1 MLINGEEHNDLCVG
15 IDLGTTNSVLATV
28 NIRPNGNIVSKV
40 VDLDRAVDMYNA
52 GQGAKFTLKKNPI
65 LPSCVYYNDEKNY
78 QPIVGDF
85 AKGRYPLRP
94 YLVAKSIKSQMG
106 NALAEGLSSNI
117 PDKTPAQ
124 VSSRILEHMLRN
136 AAKIYHVERINDAII
151 TVPANFD
158 FIMRQ
163 ATLKAAELAGIKIH
177 KQDGSPRQILLSE
190 PRAVIY
196 DFINQVR
203 NGEIADQIL
212 DLSSKKNVMV
222 FDLGGGTLDI
232 TLHEISRREDA
243 PEILKVQD
251 IATNRYTLLG
261 GDDFDL
267 CLAKV
272 MFQHYLNQYAAHPDI
287 VQKIRH
293 EERGVMSQLLNYA
306 ENLKLEVSAQKS
318 DAFGDDNSGWWDEEE
333 DFPVGGNIGTTGYA
347 YSDNFTAAQLED
359 IWREFMGEELKFDDY
374 KNLKAVTEKFGKQKN
389 IILPIL
395 DVLKKASEKLGTD
408 NFKVNAVIMNGGMS
422 RFYMVINRLKKFFGF
437 DPIVALD
444 PDQAVARGAAVYH
457 YFLHKYD
464 KELAEELKN
473 DLPVEKSVRLPPP
486 SLPNYSRQNMR
497 PQFLTNAPR
506 RNFTSNRQ
514 ITKADRSIGVV
525 FGSNIL
531 NESFYLVTF
540 GGNYEEII
548 PAGKELPYTSNRFT
562 GFRLPPGKNII
573 SVPIA
578 RAEADGSYRIIAKG
592 NIEFPEKYSRMK
604 VDTFVTFSI
613 FMDEDKIIRMDAATC
628 RDERGLELMDHG
640 TAEISIATGV
650 EKGPKSKLIARFGG
664 KVNPRTQLNTIR
676 SLCRNVDD
684 AFRRRSKDDNV
695 KFSATLKINV
705 NTIISAAN
713 HKEFAEPLLQMLDDV
728 KNSREESFKLRCVII
743 ARKIGV
749 DWTAQ
754 QKRRLARLCL
764 YQLDEELYNPGVSLG
779 RGLKMNTK
787 IQCIYTLSM
796 CGDENDIA
804 LLVNLHNN
812 EKFRMANLYTH
823 AITKTEV
830 DWIYYEFKKDCNK
843 VLSGLPISAI
853 QISAHALGVA
863 FKIDGRQTKS
873 TIRREQIVSDLCNVI
888 RSRNL
893 NNIEISVCILAIG
906 MICDRRAV
914 NNLEQSSFDDAENLF
929 SDLNQMYDETFS
941 ELFSKAQGV
950 AQKMLQGGELS
961 AEEEESLLMKWA
973 T

>member
-40 VDLDRAVDMYNA
+40 VELDRAVDMFNA

-106 NALAEGLSSNI
+106 KAFAEGLSSNV

-136 AAKIYHVERINDAII
+136 AAKIYHLEKINDAVI

-163 ATLKAAELAGIKIH
+163 ATLKAAELAGIKIR
-177 KQDGSPRQILLSE
+177 KEDGSPRQILLSE

-203 NGEIADQIL
+203 NGEIAEQIL
-212 DLSSKKNVMV
+212 NLSEKKNVMV

-243 PEILKVQD
+243 PEVLKVQD

-267 CLAKV
+267 CLARA
-272 MFQHYLNQYAAHPDI
+272 MFEHYLRQYAAHADI
-287 VQKIRH
+287 VQKIRL
-293 EERGVMSQLLNYA
+293 EEKSVMSQLLIHA

-318 DAFGDDNSGWWDEEE
+318 DAFGCDNSGWWDEDE

-347 YSDNFTAAQLED
+347 YSDSFTAAQLED
-359 IWREFMGEELKFDDY
+359 IWRDFMGEELRFDDY
-374 KNLKAVTEKFGKQKN
+374 KNLDAVTEKFGKQKN

-395 DVLKKASEKLGTD
+395 DVLKKASVKLGME
-408 NFKVNAVIMNGGMS
+408 NVKVDAVIMNGGMS

-437 DPIVALD
+437 DPIIALD

-464 KELAEELKN
+464 KELAEEVQN
-473 DLPVEKSVRLPPP
+473 ELPEETPAQIQTPIAAAMQKILSPTPEPQKVR
-486 SLPNYSRQNMR
+486 SI
-497 PQFLTNAPR
+497 TN
-506 RNFTSNRQ
+506 
-514 ITKADRSIGVV
+514 ADRSIGVV

-548 PAGKELPYTSNRFT
+548 PAGKELPYTSARFT
-562 GFRLPPGKNII
+562 GFRLPPGKNVI

-578 RAEADGSYRIIAKG
+578 RCEADGSYRIIAKG

-604 VDTFVTFSI
+604 TDTFVTFSI

-628 RDERGLELMDHG
+628 RDERGLEIMDHG
-640 TAEISIATGV
+640 TATISIATGI
-650 EKGPKSKLIARFGG
+650 EKGPKSKLIAKFGG
-664 KVNPRTQLNTIR
+664 RVNPRSQLNTIR

-684 AFRRRSKDDNV
+684 AFRRRNKDENV
-695 KFSATLKINV
+695 KYSATLKLNV
-705 NTIISAAN
+705 NTILAASN
-713 HKEFAEPLLQMLDDV
+713 HKEFAEPLLQMLDDA

-743 ARKIGV
+743 ARKIGTE
-749 DWTAQ
+749 WTPQ

-764 YQLDEELYNPGVSLG
+764 YQLDEELYNPGVTLG
-779 RGLKMNTK
+779 RAGLKMNTK
-787 IQCIYTLSM
+787 IQCVYTLSM
-796 CGDENDIA
+796 CGSDDDIA
-804 LLVNLHNN
+804 QLVNLHNN

-823 AITKTEV
+823 AITKTEI
-830 DWIYYEFKKDCNK
+830 DWIYYEFKKDCAK
-843 VLSGLPISAI
+843 VLSGLASGI

-863 FKIDGRQTKS
+863 CKLDGRPMNCG
-873 TIRREQIVSDLCNVI
+873 IRREQIISDLCKVV

-893 NNIEISVCILAIG
+893 NNVEISVCLLAMG
-906 MICDRRAV
+906 LICDRRAA
-914 NNLEQSSFDDAENLF
+914 NTLDQKSFDEAEKLF
-929 SDLNQMYDETFS
+929 QELNKIYDYNFV
-941 ELFSKAQGV
+941 ELFAKSQEV
-950 AQKMLQGGELS
+950 AQKMIQGGELTP
-961 AEEEESLLMKWA
+961 EEEESLLMKWA

>member
-28 NIRPNGNIVSKV
+28 NIHLNGNIVSKV
-40 VDLDRAVDMYNA
+40 VALDRAVDMYNA
-52 GQGAKFTLKKNPI
+52 GAGPRFTQKKLPI

-106 NALAEGLSSNI
+106 NEFAKDLSSNI

-124 VSSRILEHMLRN
+124 VSARILEHMLRN
-136 AAKIYHVERINDAII
+136 AAKIYHLEKIDDAVI

-163 ATLKAAELAGIKIH
+163 ATLKAAELAGIKIR
-177 KQDGSPRQILLSE
+177 KADGSPRQILLSE

-212 DLSSKKNVMV
+212 DLRSKKNVMV

-267 CLAKV
+267 CLAKT
-272 MFQHYLNQYAAHPDI
+272 MFEHYLRQYAAHSDI
-287 VQKIRH
+287 VQKIRK
-293 EERGVMSQLLNYA
+293 EEHGVMSQLLNYA

-318 DAFGDDNSGWWDEEE
+318 DAFGSGDSGWWDEEE
-333 DFPVGGNIGTTGYA
+333 DLPVGGNIGTTGYA
-347 YSDNFTAAQLED
+347 YSDSFTAAQLED
-359 IWREFMGEELKFDDY
+359 IWRGFMGEELSFDDY
-374 KNLKAVTEKFGKQKN
+374 KNLAAVTQKFGRQKN

-395 DVLKKASEKLGTD
+395 DVLNKASIKLGTD
-408 NFKVNAVIMNGGMS
+408 VKVDAVIMNGGMS

-464 KELAEELKN
+464 KELAGEVQNEL
-473 DLPVEKSVRLPPP
+473 PTEAARAV
-486 SLPNYSRQNMR
+486 
-497 PQFLTNAPR
+497 
-506 RNFTSNRQ
+506 
-514 ITKADRSIGVV
+514 GVDIISTV
-525 FGSNIL
+525 L

-548 PAGKELPYTSNRFT
+548 PAGKELPYTSQRFT
-562 GFRLPPGKNII
+562 GYRLPPRENVI
-573 SVPIA
+573 SLPIA
-578 RAEADGSYRIIAKG
+578 RVEADGSYRIIAKG
-592 NIEFPEKYSRMK
+592 TIEFPERYSRMS
-604 VDTFVTFSI
+604 DTFVTFTI
-613 FMDEDKIIRMDAATC
+613 VMDEDKIIHMDAATC
-628 RDERGLELMDHG
+628 RDEYGREIMDHG
-640 TAEISIATGV
+640 TATISIA
-650 EKGPKSKLIARFGG
+650 G
-664 KVNPRTQLNTIR
+664 KQKPGADDNQMPGKKPFPPPGSYINPRTQLNTIR
-676 SLCRNVDD
+676 SLCRNVDN
-684 AFRRRSKDDNV
+684 AFRNRNKDDNI
-695 KFSATLKINV
+695 KFSQKLKLSVKMILFA
-705 NTIISAAN
+705 SN
-713 HKEFAEPLLQMLDDV
+713 HREFAEPLLQMLDDA

-743 ARKIGV
+743 ARKIGA
-749 DWTAQ
+749 DWTVQ
-754 QKRRLARLCL
+754 QKRRLASLCL
-764 YQLDEELYNPGVSLG
+764 HILDEEIYNPQINTG
-779 RGLKMNTK
+779 RPQGLRMNTK
-787 IQCIYTLSM
+787 IQAVYTLSM
-796 CGDENDIA
+796 CGSENDIA
-804 LLVNLHNN
+804 LLINLHSN

-830 DWIYYEFKKDCNK
+830 DWIYYEFRKDCAKILNGAASSK
-843 VLSGLPISAI
+843 I

-863 FKIDGRQTKS
+863 FKLDGRPTNS
-873 TIRREQIVSDLCNVI
+873 SIRREQIVVDLCKVI

-893 NNIEISVCILAIG
+893 NHVEISVCLLALG
-906 MICDRRAV
+906 LICDRRAV
-914 NNLEQSSFDDAENLF
+914 NNMAQDSFDSAEKLL
-929 SDLNQMYDETFS
+929 SDLPRIYDENFA
-941 ELFSKAQGV
+941 EMFAKAQDV
-950 AQKMLQGGELS
+950 AQKMIHGNELTP
-961 AEEEESLLMKWA
+961 EEEESLLMKWSGQIDTA
-973 T
+973 QRVEE